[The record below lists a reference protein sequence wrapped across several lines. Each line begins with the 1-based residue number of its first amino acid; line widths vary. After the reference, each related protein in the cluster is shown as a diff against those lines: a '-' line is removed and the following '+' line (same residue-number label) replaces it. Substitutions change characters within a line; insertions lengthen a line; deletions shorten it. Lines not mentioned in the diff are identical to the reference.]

1 MGQGEKPRTMYDP
14 LELARQTA
22 KIVCQGTAR
31 KYYRFRPARFYGGIA
46 TADCLGCN
54 PRCAFCWAWG
64 QLHQVHKLGQFYGP
78 EEVAKRLAAIAR
90 KKGFSQVRISGNEP
104 TLGSPHLL
112 EVLSHLPKH
121 LAFILE
127 TNGIILGAEA
137 QWAKELAAFP
147 QVFARVSLKGCTPE
161 EFSHL
166 TGAVQEG
173 FALQLQALEHLLA
186 AGVDCHAA
194 VMVSFSPA
202 ESRERLRR
210 RLSSIHPALGD
221 FEPEE
226 LILYPAVAARLTKR
240 GLSYFS
246 GHSPRSLPADQV

>member
-1 MGQGEKPRTMYDP
+1 MPGDRG
-14 LELARQTA
+14 
-22 KIVCQGTAR
+22 

-54 PRCAFCWAWG
+54 LRCAFCWAWA
-64 QLHQVHKLGQFYGP
+64 QLQQVQKLGQFYGAT
-78 EEVAKRLAAIAR
+78 EVAERLAAIAR
-90 KKGFSQVRISGNEP
+90 GKGFSQVRLSGNEP
-104 TLGSPHLL
+104 TLGMTHLL
-112 EVLSHLPKH
+112 EVLSHMPKE

-147 QVFARVSLKGCTPE
+147 QVFTRVSLKGCTPE

-166 TGAVQEG
+166 TGAVPEG

-186 AGVDCHAA
+186 AGIDCHAA

-202 ESRERLRR
+202 ESRERLRQH
-210 RLSSIHPALGD
+210 LASIHPALVD
-221 FEPEE
+221 YEEEE
-226 LILYPAVAARLTKR
+226 LILYPAVAARLTKL

-246 GHSPRSLPADQV
+246 SYFPGSLP

>member
-1 MGQGEKPRTMYDP
+1 MYDP

-22 KIVCQGTAR
+22 RMVCRGTAR

-54 PRCAFCWAWG
+54 LRCAFCWAWE
-64 QLHQVHKLGQFYGP
+64 QLHQVQRLGQFYEP
-78 EEVAKRLAAIAR
+78 TEVAERLAAIAR
-90 KKGFSQVRISGNEP
+90 KKGFSQVRLSGNEP
-104 TLGSPHLL
+104 TLGMTHLL
-112 EVLSHLPKH
+112 AVLSRLPKD

-127 TNGIILGAEA
+127 TNGIILGAES
-137 QWAKELAAFP
+137 QWARELAVFP

-166 TGAVQEG
+166 TGAVGEG
-173 FALQLQALEHLLA
+173 FALQLKALEHLLA

-194 VMVSFSPA
+194 VMVSFSPV
-202 ESRERLRR
+202 ESREGLRQRLGA
-210 RLSSIHPALGD
+210 IHPALAD
-221 FEPEE
+221 YEEEE

-240 GLSYFS
+240 GLSFLSSYFP
-246 GHSPRSLPADQV
+246 GGLPADQI